1 MFKVVQAIYFI
12 TPVIGG
18 IWIMGQ
24 VTEGGAWH
32 QGAAG
37 RISSTPILQ
46 LLLCGVAKLFIVHAV
61 EVIAQ
66 ERGGKQSEIAH
77 SSYPLECA

>member
-1 MFKVVQAIYFI
+1 MFKVVQMVYFI

-18 IWIMGQ
+18 MWIMGQ

-37 RISSTPILQ
+37 EPPRPTRAQGATLSFQ
-46 LLLCGVAKLFIVHAV
+46 AAV
-61 EVIAQ
+61 L
-66 ERGGKQSEIAH
+66 SL
-77 SSYPLECA
+77 S

>member
-1 MFKVVQAIYFI
+1 MFKVVQTVYFI

-18 IWIMGQ
+18 MWIMGQ

-37 RISSTPILQ
+37 EGNPRPARTQGATLPCQAVAILVT
-46 LLLCGVAKLFIVHAV
+46 L
-61 EVIAQ
+61 
-66 ERGGKQSEIAH
+66 
-77 SSYPLECA
+77 